1 VHKGAFGAFLERAP
15 RRFEQLSCFQV
26 SDATHTQQAC
36 QSAVLRVLNVE
47 LLEAL
52 LTQHAR
58 TADQYHVKTVAQ
70 AKLARDD
77 AWTLR

>member
-1 VHKGAFGAFLERAP
+1 
-15 RRFEQLSCFQV
+15 
-26 SDATHTQQAC
+26 
-36 QSAVLRVLNVE
+36 LNVE